1 MLSNRSIAHAT
12 AALSVLSALCNPVQ
26 AAEALLVLKPAQVQ
40 ALGLQIRPAG
50 GDGAPTGAS
59 AASAASAAPAARY
72 PATVLVPSN
81 QQRVLAAPL
90 PGLVMTLSA
99 SVGDTVRA
107 GQVLAVLRSAQVQ
120 ELHHD
125 VHVSHNQATLAAG
138 QLARDEQLFK
148 EGLIA
153 RSRLDTTRSQAAL
166 ADEQHEERVL
176 ALAQAGG
183 SAQGDSSR
191 ITLTAPISGVV
202 LERPAVVGQRVDPAS
217 VLYRLARLAPLWL
230 EMQVPAADAQAVR
243 LGDAVRWAGGEGS
256 GKVIAIGHA
265 VDPATQTVLVRAE
278 FAQPAAGLRVG
289 QAVEALLQRSAS
301 GLSQVPAGAV
311 VEDGG
316 ERFVFVDAGGGRYRV
331 QAVQVVSSA
340 GGSASLRGLP
350 AGSAVVVQGTAALK
364 ALYAAQRSAA
374 RP

>member
-1 MLSNRSIAHAT
+1 
-12 AALSVLSALCNPVQ
+12 
-26 AAEALLVLKPAQVQ
+26 
-40 ALGLQIRPAG
+40 
-50 GDGAPTGAS
+50 
-59 AASAASAAPAARY
+59 
-72 PATVLVPSN
+72 VLVPSN

-99 SVGDTVRA
+99 SVGDTVRV

-153 RSRLDTTRSQAAL
+153 RSRLDTTRSQATL

-230 EMQVPAADAQAVR
+230 EMQVPSADAQAVR

-265 VDPATQTVLVRAE
+265 VDAATQTVLVRAE
-278 FAQPAAGLRVG
+278 FAQPPAGLRVG
-289 QAVEALLQRSAS
+289 QAVEALLQRPAA

-316 ERFVFVDAGGGRYRV
+316 ERFVFVDAGGGRFRV

-340 GGSASLRGLP
+340 GGSSAVRGLP

-364 ALYAAQRSAA
+364 ALYAAQRSPA